1 MNFIEELGVLAIGS
15 RIKNLSELMMRD
27 VSKIYRE
34 YNVDFEPRWFTF
46 FHLILSRKE
55 VSVTEIATEL
65 NQTHPAVVQV
75 INVLEKKKLIV
86 SGKDKADQRK
96 RLIRLSKKGKKL
108 AEDLQPLW
116 EVVRKVSEEI
126 LNESDPGF
134 LDRISELEKALRKKS
149 TYERVNEGLEEA
161 FLKEMQIIGFD
172 KDYLADFQSLNED
185 WLNTY
190 LEVSAHDKHMLANPI
205 KEIIRQNGEIFFML
219 YRGEAIGTYVLQ
231 NLGEGYC
238 ELSKVTIKK
247 KYRGRKLGQRL
258 MGHAVEEAIKLGCKG
273 ILLHTHHNLE
283 EATQLYKKAG
293 FNEIE
298 GHSLMKDLSG
308 RCSMTMQLII
318 NQ

>member
-27 VSKIYRE
+27 VSKIYSE

-46 FHLILSRKE
+46 FQLILSRKE
-55 VSVTEIATEL
+55 VSLTEIATEL

-75 INVLEKKKLIV
+75 INVLEKKKLII

-96 RLIRLSKKGKKL
+96 RLVRLSKKGKKL

-116 EVVRKVSEEI
+116 EIVRKVSEEI

-134 LDRISELEKALRKKS
+134 LDRISELEKVLMKKS
-149 TYERVNEGLEEA
+149 TYERINEGLDEA
-161 FLKEMQIIGFD
+161 FLNEVQIIDFD
-172 KDYLADFQSLNED
+172 KKYLADFQSLNED

-190 LEVSAHDKHMLANPI
+190 LEVSAHDKQMLADPI
-205 KEIIRQNGEIFFML
+205 KEIIRKNGEIFFML
-219 YRGEAIGTYVLQ
+219 YRGEVIGTYALQ
-231 NLGEGYC
+231 DLGEGYC
-238 ELSKVTIKK
+238 ELSKFTIKK

-258 MGHAVEEAIKLGCKG
+258 MGHAVEEAAKPGCEG
-273 ILLHTHHNLE
+273 ILLHTHHDLK
-283 EATQLYKKAG
+283 EATQLYRKAG
-293 FNEIE
+293 FNEIQ

>member
-15 RIKNLSELMMRD
+15 RIKNLTELMMRD

-46 FHLILSRKE
+46 FQLILSRKE

-161 FLKEMQIIGFD
+161 FLKEVQIIGFD
-172 KDYLADFQSLNED
+172 KEYLADFQSLNED

-190 LEVSAHDKHMLANPI
+190 LEVSAHDKQMLADPI

-219 YRGEAIGTYVLQ
+219 YRGKAIGTYVLQ

>member
-15 RIKNLSELMMRD
+15 RIKNLSELLMRD

-46 FHLILSRKE
+46 FQLVLSRKE
-55 VSVTEIATEL
+55 VSVTEIAIEL

-116 EVVRKVSEEI
+116 EMVRKVSEEI
-126 LNESDPGF
+126 LNESDPDF
-134 LDRISELEKALRKKS
+134 LDRISELEKTLMKKS
-149 TYERVNEGLEEA
+149 TYERISEGLEQA
-161 FLKEMQIIGFD
+161 FLKEVQIIGFD

-190 LEVSAHDKHMLANPI
+190 LEVSAHDKKILADPI
-205 KEIIRQNGEIFFML
+205 KEIIRKNGEIYFML
-219 YRGEAIGTYVLQ
+219 YREEAIGTYALQ
-231 NLGEGYC
+231 DLDGGYC
-238 ELSKVTIKK
+238 ELSKFTIKR

-258 MGHAVEEAIKLGCKG
+258 MGHAVEEAIKHGCEG
-273 ILLHTHHNLE
+273 ILLHTHHDLE

-293 FNEIE
+293 FNEIK